1 MKEDTFA
8 ESFEKHTLLWIGLF
22 TFIFTTI
29 LGIIGLIVI
38 YLKIHKTNNSK
49 SLNKNENE
57 KESENKL
64 IINSDVDQSE

>member
-8 ESFEKHTLLWIGLF
+8 ESFEKHTLLWVGLF

-29 LGIIGLIVI
+29 LGVIGQIFM
-38 YLKIHKTNNSK
+38 YLKILKTNNSK
-49 SLNKNENE
+49 SLNENE
-57 KESENKL
+57 KETENKL

>member
-1 MKEDTFA
+1 LKEDTFA

-49 SLNKNENE
+49 SLNENE
-57 KESENKL
+57 KETENKL

>member
-8 ESFEKHTLLWIGLF
+8 ESFEKHTLLWVGLF

-29 LGIIGLIVI
+29 LGVIGQIFM
-38 YLKIHKTNNSK
+38 YLKILKTNNSK
-49 SLNKNENE
+49 SLNKNE
-57 KESENKL
+57 KETENKL

>member
-8 ESFEKHTLLWIGLF
+8 ESFEKHTLLWVGVF

-29 LGIIGLIVI
+29 LGVIGQIFM
-38 YLKIHKTNNSK
+38 YLKILKTNNSK
-49 SLNKNENE
+49 SLNENE
-57 KESENKL
+57 KETENKL